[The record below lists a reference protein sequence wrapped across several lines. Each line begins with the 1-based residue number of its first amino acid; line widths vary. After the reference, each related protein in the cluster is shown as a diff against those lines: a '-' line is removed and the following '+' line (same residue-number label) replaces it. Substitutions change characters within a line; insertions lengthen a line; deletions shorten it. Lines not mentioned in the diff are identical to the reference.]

1 MVCRRCACHA
11 LPGERQDSCHPVSD
25 PGGICEIEMKWDWL
39 ESKVSPQTRFRQLWC
54 FFAMTQFDYFW
65 SFAVAN
71 YELTLLWTATNAP

>member
-1 MVCRRCACHA
+1 
-11 LPGERQDSCHPVSD
+11 
-25 PGGICEIEMKWDWL
+25 MKWDWL